1 MSISDERDIVQRARK
16 GDAIAFSQL
25 YEEYFDKVYRYV
37 YLRLGNPSEVE
48 DVTQE
53 VFIKA
58 LEAIGSYKWRNLPFA
73 SWLFRI
79 AHNHVIDHL
88 RREGKLDRVDWQG
101 NIADIKE
108 PDPVQMA
115 EKRLELQELRD
126 NIEKLSPAQ
135 RSVIY
140 LRFAAGLSVAE
151 VAHILGKSPGT
162 VKALQHSGIAA
173 LRKMMPPQDKK

>member
-1 MSISDERDIVQRARK
+1 MSIDDEKDIVRRAQN
-16 GDAIAFSQL
+16 GDADAFSQL

-37 YLRLGNPSEVE
+37 YLRLRNPSEVE
-48 DVTQE
+48 DLTQE
-53 VFIKA
+53 IFVKA
-58 LEAIGSYKWRNLPFA
+58 LEALGSYKWRNLPFS

-88 RREGKLDRVDWQG
+88 RKEGKLDRVDWQD
-101 NIADIKE
+101 NMADVRE
-108 PDPVQMA
+108 PDPAQMA
-115 EKRLELQELRD
+115 EQRLQLQELRD

-140 LRFAAGLSVAE
+140 LRFAGGLSVAE
-151 VAHILGKSPGT
+151 VAQILGKSPGT

-173 LRKMMPPQDKK
+173 LRKMISPQDKR